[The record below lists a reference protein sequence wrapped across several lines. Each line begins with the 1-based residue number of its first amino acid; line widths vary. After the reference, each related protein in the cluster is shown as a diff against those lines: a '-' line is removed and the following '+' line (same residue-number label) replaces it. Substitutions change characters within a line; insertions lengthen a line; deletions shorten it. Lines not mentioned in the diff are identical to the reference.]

1 MPSPAEVW
9 EEATAEAAAGS
20 PSETKGKRNGEGILG
35 VIWRALF
42 GGRGEDYE
50 KRLQYLSKEEAAV
63 HARMR
68 RRAQFARRG
77 VRNLVV
83 LSILSEVGAAVYA
96 IVMTKSEDLGW
107 RMRAFSVLPA
117 FSVLL
122 KTSMSLVGVDQK
134 DQQALERLREERKA
148 KIDELKVRTNY
159 LTQKLIQKYLRYQFF
174 PCATLKCDHLEH
186 VHKYDLDPAAKAA
199 AASVLATKLG
209 AATDFKVYVGDEPKS
224 ESAPFNELRNRK
236 QSKEKCCRTGNV
248 VDAHNAGQVVSS
260 ETVGNR
266 LETMEPSKVVG
277 HYQSSGLAR
286 KEDFPHVT
294 YYCPHCHALNISNQS
309 IGRCSSSNSGQLTSS
324 AQDGVSAT
332 NPVAENELGNL
343 TKRQERAEEENSVKQ
358 PMDAELQIEPLTR

>member
-159 LTQKLIQKYLRYQFF
+159 LTQKLIQ
-174 PCATLKCDHLEH
+174 
-186 VHKYDLDPAAKAA
+186 
-199 AASVLATKLG
+199 LG

>member
-159 LTQKLIQKYLRYQFF
+159 LTQKLIQGWPGKKIFL
-174 PCATLKCDHLEH
+174 T
-186 VHKYDLDPAAKAA
+186 
-199 AASVLATKLG
+199 
-209 AATDFKVYVGDEPKS
+209 
-224 ESAPFNELRNRK
+224 
-236 QSKEKCCRTGNV
+236 
-248 VDAHNAGQVVSS
+248 
-260 ETVGNR
+260 
-266 LETMEPSKVVG
+266 
-277 HYQSSGLAR
+277 
-286 KEDFPHVT
+286 
-294 YYCPHCHALNISNQS
+294 
-309 IGRCSSSNSGQLTSS
+309 SNSGQLTSS